1 MEAGLALPWRDVI
14 GDNGRAVSIEQF
26 GASADYETLFR
37 ELGVT
42 PDTVVSAA
50 LDTIRAATQSTQ

>member
-1 MEAGLALPWRDVI
+1 
-14 GDNGRAVSIEQF
+14 NGRAVSIEQF

-42 PDTVVSAA
+42 SDTVVSAA
-50 LDTIRAATQSTQ
+50 LEAIRAATQSTQ